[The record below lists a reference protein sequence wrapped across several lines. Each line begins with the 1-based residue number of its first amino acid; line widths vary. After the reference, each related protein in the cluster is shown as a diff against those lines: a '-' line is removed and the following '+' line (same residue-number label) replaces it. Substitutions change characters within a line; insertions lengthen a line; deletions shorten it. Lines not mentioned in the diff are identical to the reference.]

1 VPGGNF
7 LEAEVHYG
15 FMMVIGALVNHNRG
29 CFEECESTRI
39 ILFESGIHPW
49 IKHLEDVRHGLRR
62 DDDAVKCAIAE
73 RAVHIWLGLFETRCL
88 TLGILAV
95 GMRVIA
101 SQAGIISL
109 CIYLNVLNICQS

>member
-1 VPGGNF
+1 VTGGNF

-15 FMMVIGALVNHNRG
+15 FMMVVGALVNHDRG

-49 IKHLEDVRHGLRR
+49 IKHLEDVGHGLRR

-73 RAVHIWLGLFETRCL
+73 RAGKDEDARC
-88 TLGILAV
+88 
-95 GMRVIA
+95 
-101 SQAGIISL
+101 SL
-109 CIYLNVLNICQS
+109 QE

>member
-1 VPGGNF
+1 MTGGNF

-15 FMMVIGALVNHNRG
+15 FMMVIGALVNHDRG

-49 IKHLEDVRHGLRR
+49 IKHLEDVRHGLCR

-73 RAVHIWLGLFETRCL
+73 RA
-88 TLGILAV
+88 
-95 GMRVIA
+95 GMRVSA
-101 SQAGIISL
+101 SQKALSASPF
-109 CIYLNVLNICQS
+109 YSNAFNICHSQFLLVTSFQQPSINSKE